1 MQDTFAELTVPEKL
15 GEEASAM
22 TGWGA
27 AEEEERM
34 GKGEEGKFGEV
45 CREMA
50 GAEEEKATS
59 GGG

>member
-1 MQDTFAELTVPEKL
+1 MPEKL
-15 GEEASAM
+15 GEEAPAM
-22 TGWGA
+22 TGWGT